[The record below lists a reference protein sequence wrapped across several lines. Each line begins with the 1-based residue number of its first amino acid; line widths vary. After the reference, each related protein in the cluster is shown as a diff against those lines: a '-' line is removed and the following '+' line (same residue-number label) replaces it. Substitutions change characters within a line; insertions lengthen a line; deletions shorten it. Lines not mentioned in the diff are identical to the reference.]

1 MIRGKLAAQ
10 VRDVH
15 GSRPCAKLRA
25 GGHVPGN
32 VYGHKEDNQAVSA
45 KSVDVLNLVKA
56 GIRVVDMEIGGKTT
70 ITVLKEVQWD
80 SMGDFI
86 QHFDLVRVD
95 PDERVN
101 VDVHVELRGTA
112 PGLMSGGVI
121 EWGLRSLHCECPVA
135 AIPDAVVVKAA
146 LLDVGVTLH
155 VKELELPPNVTVVND
170 PELVVVRCIKPSE
183 AQIAAADALGGPAQP
198 EVIGKKPDEKSDD
211 KDAAKKK

>member
-1 MIRGKLAAQ
+1 M
-10 VRDVH
+10 
-15 GSRPCAKLRA
+15 
-25 GGHVPGN
+25 PGN

-155 VKELELPPNVTVVND
+155 VKELELPPNVSVVND
-170 PELVVVRCIKPSE
+170 PELVVVRCIKPSKPRSPPPTPW
-183 AQIAAADALGGPAQP
+183 GPAQP